1 MVIYGVSFDLVGKQ
15 PIVLLKTADGNKFLP
30 IWIGHP
36 EAAAI
41 LMKLQGA
48 STPRPMTHDLVTDM
62 LSQLDAQVSRI
73 CVTELRENTFYAT
86 ITLQQD
92 GSEIEIDSRPS
103 DAIALAVRADA
114 PIFADD
120 RVIEE
125 SAIEFEGEEVNEEEI
140 VDEFR
145 KFLDQVTPEE
155 FASELAEEQVGPDD
169 EDAELDEAE
178 PEEED
183 EE

>member
-1 MVIYGVSFDLVGKQ
+1 MHIYGVSFDIVGKQ
-15 PIVLLKTADGNKFLP
+15 PIVLLKTAEGSKFLP

-48 STPRPMTHDLVTDM
+48 STPRPMTHDLVTSM
-62 LSQLDAQVSRI
+62 LGELDAQVVRI
-73 CVTELRENTFYAT
+73 TVTELRENTFHASIT
-86 ITLQQD
+86 IQQN
-92 GSEIEIDSRPS
+92 GTEIEVDSRPS
-103 DAIALAVRADA
+103 DAIALAVRAEA
-114 PIFADD
+114 PIYADD

-145 KFLDQVTPEE
+145 RFLDHVTPDE
-155 FASELAEEQVGPDD
+155 FAV
-169 EDAELDEAE
+169 EDE
-178 PEEED
+178 PEET
-183 EE
+183 

>member
-1 MVIYGVSFDLVGKQ
+1 MHEMHIYGVSFDIVGKQ

-30 IWIGHP
+30 IWIGHS

-41 LMKLQGA
+41 LMKLQSA

-62 LSQLDAQVSRI
+62 LEQLDAQVVRI
-73 CVTELRENTFYAT
+73 TVTELRESTFYAS
-86 ITLQQD
+86 ITVQTN
-92 GSEIEIDSRPS
+92 GNEIEIDSRPS
-103 DAIALAVRADA
+103 DAIALAIRADA

-125 SAIEFEGEEVNEEEI
+125 SAVEFENETEEEM
-140 VDEFR
+140 VTEFRRFLDEVTPDEF
-145 KFLDQVTPEE
+145 
-155 FASELAEEQVGPDD
+155 A
-169 EDAELDEAE
+169 AE

-183 EE
+183 

>member
-1 MVIYGVSFDLVGKQ
+1 MQEMHIYGVSFDIVGKQ

-48 STPRPMTHDLVTDM
+48 TTPRPMTHDLLTDM
-62 LSQLDAQVSRI
+62 LTQLEARVIRI
-73 CVTELRENTFYAT
+73 TVTELRDSTFYASIT
-86 ITLQQD
+86 IQQN
-92 GSEIEIDSRPS
+92 GSEIEVDSRPS
-103 DAIALAVRADA
+103 DAIALAVRAEA

-145 KFLDQVTPEE
+145 RFLDHVTPDE
-155 FASELAEEQVGPDD
+155 FAVEEH
-169 EDAELDEAE
+169 
-178 PEEED
+178 EEE
-183 EE
+183 ES

>member
-1 MVIYGVSFDLVGKQ
+1 MQEMVIYGVSFDLVGKQ

-62 LSQLDAQVSRI
+62 LSQLEARVTRI
-73 CVTELRENTFYAT
+73 TVTELRDNTFYASIT
-86 ITLQQD
+86 IQQD

-103 DAIALAVRADA
+103 DAIALALRADA

-125 SAIEFEGEEVNEEEI
+125 SAVEFENETEEEM
-140 VDEFR
+140 VTEFRRFLDEVTPDEF
-145 KFLDQVTPEE
+145 
-155 FASELAEEQVGPDD
+155 A
-169 EDAELDEAE
+169 AE

-183 EE
+183 